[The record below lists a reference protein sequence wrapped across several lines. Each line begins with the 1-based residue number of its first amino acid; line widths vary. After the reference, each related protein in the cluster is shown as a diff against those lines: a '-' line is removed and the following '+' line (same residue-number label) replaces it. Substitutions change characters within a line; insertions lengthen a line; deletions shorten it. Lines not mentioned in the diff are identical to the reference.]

1 MFSKWKQL
9 LEQHNKSEV
18 LVESMSKSFMSK
30 HTENCETIMTELAE
44 LETANKRELN
54 TLQNHYSTLS
64 QENDSQSVE
73 QNSQFLKSLGS
84 MELKERA
91 NESKHKEAGTLNTIL
106 KCRIRDSVEET
117 SDNFARLLFNQS
129 KNSHEALATLLT
141 LKSSQVK
148 Y

>member
-18 LVESMSKSFMSK
+18 LVESASESFMKK